1 MTPEQQKAA
10 METMQ
15 QWRTDA
21 TQASQPGLLATFWGD
36 VKAYQEGRLQDI
48 EPGLREDQAYM
59 VQLAAVAHSLTIRRQ
74 EGRSEE

>member
-21 TQASQPGLLATFWGD
+21 TQPGLLATFWSD